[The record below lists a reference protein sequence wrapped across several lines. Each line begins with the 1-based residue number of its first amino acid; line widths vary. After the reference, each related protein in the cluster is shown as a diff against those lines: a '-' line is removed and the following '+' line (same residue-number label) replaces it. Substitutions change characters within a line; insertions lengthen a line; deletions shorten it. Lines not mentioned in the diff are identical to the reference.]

1 MKILLLQLKR
11 IGDLILTTPAIA
23 ALRQSFPQAQLT
35 LVVSQESAELLPA
48 ISNVERILIARRNL
62 RDLALFSSVAT
73 RRFDYCIDFTRNDR
87 SASLALL
94 SCARRR
100 VVSYRVREQS
110 KTRSHAYTDF
120 VGVRMRDMHT
130 IDYNLALLE
139 PLRASHAPTAPH
151 LDLPQIAYEKA
162 DALRSSWKVMRPYII
177 VHPGS
182 ARQEKLWEP
191 GRWADVIDYF
201 DQNNGFD
208 FVLTSGPSRDEQT
221 HIAASDLVRPNQ
233 PIPLATKGKPSC
245 HFTGKISHASD
256 GVFTGPAAR
265 PNESN
270 LDGSGHRCYGFA
282 AGHSFGNGT
291 FMSRGKTTKKR
302 LSFWQTLKAASGPY
316 RRLYSYVRPYKVR
329 FILGLLLGFAYGGVN
344 SLLPLA
350 TARVTSTIFHGAA
363 PNPMALRS
371 NLGVLDTGP
380 KVNSIV
386 LICLAIPAIM
396 ALRSLCSYGNSY
408 CMQWVS
414 NKVVT
419 DLRAQLFNK
428 MVRLSMD
435 FFNRMRSGLLI
446 SRITNETRVVQMA
459 LTAVSSDIFKQPVTI
474 VGAIAVLLLMDW
486 KFTVVTLILFPTCL
500 LPLRYY
506 GRRARKAMQG
516 QFEGMG
522 EMVVTMQE
530 TFAGIRVIKSF
541 AREAHQEKAFK
552 RSNQLQFS
560 QMMRIIRAM
569 EATGPLV
576 EIIAAIGV
584 GLALL
589 YVYAANLSAGRFF
602 GLITGIF
609 ILYDPIKT
617 LSKIQ
622 IVMQNSI
629 AATSA
634 IFSVLDSEPS
644 VRDAPDAIELTSATG
659 RIDFQNLT
667 FRYVNTVTDAVSNLN
682 LQIEAGKTYALV
694 GASGAG
700 KSTILSLILRLYD
713 PTSGAVKIDGHDL
726 RSITQKSLREQ
737 LGLVTQETFLF
748 HDTIFNNILFGRLH
762 ATPEEIY
769 EAAKAAYAH
778 DFIMAQ
784 PKGYETV
791 IGDKGCLLS
800 GGQQQRLAI
809 ARAIL
814 KNAPILLL
822 DEATSSLDS
831 ESEKQIQKALAK
843 LATGRTVIAIA
854 HRLSTVLS
862 ADQIIVMD
870 SGHIKEIGT
879 HAQLLEKSG
888 YYRRLYDHQ
897 FNRIPEESGAE
908 AGFLVEEL
916 V

>member
-1 MKILLLQLKR
+1 MSGAKPVKKK
-11 IGDLILTTPAIA
+11 
-23 ALRQSFPQAQLT
+23 QSL
-35 LVVSQESAELLPA
+35 
-48 ISNVERILIARRNL
+48 
-62 RDLALFSSVAT
+62 
-73 RRFDYCIDFTRNDR
+73 
-87 SASLALL
+87 
-94 SCARRR
+94 
-100 VVSYRVREQS
+100 
-110 KTRSHAYTDF
+110 
-120 VGVRMRDMHT
+120 
-130 IDYNLALLE
+130 
-139 PLRASHAPTAPH
+139 
-151 LDLPQIAYEKA
+151 
-162 DALRSSWKVMRPYII
+162 
-177 VHPGS
+177 
-182 ARQEKLWEP
+182 
-191 GRWADVIDYF
+191 
-201 DQNNGFD
+201 
-208 FVLTSGPSRDEQT
+208 
-221 HIAASDLVRPNQ
+221 
-233 PIPLATKGKPSC
+233 
-245 HFTGKISHASD
+245 
-256 GVFTGPAAR
+256 
-265 PNESN
+265 
-270 LDGSGHRCYGFA
+270 
-282 AGHSFGNGT
+282 
-291 FMSRGKTTKKR
+291 
-302 LSFWQTLKAASGPY
+302 WQTLRAVSGPY
-316 RRLYSYVRPYKVR
+316 RRLFGYIKPYKVR
-329 FILGLLLGFAYGGVN
+329 FIVGLLLGFAYGGVN

-350 TARVTSTIFHGAA
+350 TARVTSVIFHGAA
-363 PNPMALRS
+363 PNPMGLRS
-371 NLGVLDTGP
+371 NLGALDTGP
-380 KVNSIV
+380 KINSII

-396 ALRSLCSYGNSY
+396 TVRSLCSYGNTY

-419 DLRAQLFNK
+419 DIRGQLFNK

-435 FFNRMRSGLLI
+435 FFNKMRSGLLI

-459 LTAVSSDIFKQPVTI
+459 LTVVSSDIFKQPITI
-474 VGAIAVLLLMDW
+474 VGAITVLFLMDW
-486 KFTVVTLILFPTCL
+486 KFTLITLILFPTCL
-500 LPLRYY
+500 LPLRIY
-506 GRRARKAMQG
+506 GRRARKALRG

-541 AREAHQEKAFK
+541 AREAHQEKEFK

-560 QMMRIIRAM
+560 QMMRIIRSM

-576 EIIAAIGV
+576 ETIAAVGI

-622 IVMQNSI
+622 IVMQQSI
-629 AATSA
+629 AATTA
-634 IFSVLDSEPS
+634 IFALLDSES
-644 VRDAPDAIELTSATG
+644 TVQDAPNAVGLRLSQG
-659 RIDFQNLT
+659 RIDFENVT
-667 FRYVNTVTDAVSNLN
+667 FRYANTLTDAISNLT
-682 LQIEAGKTYALV
+682 LHIQPGKTHALV

-713 PTSGAVKIDGHDL
+713 PTSGSVNIDGRDL
-726 RSITQKSLREQ
+726 RSVTQKSLREKI
-737 LGLVTQETFLF
+737 GLVTQETFLF
-748 HDTIFNNILFGRLH
+748 HDTISNNIRFGRLD
-762 ATPEEIY
+762 ATPEEVR

-809 ARAIL
+809 ARAVL

-831 ESEKQIQKALAK
+831 ESEQQIQRALAE

-870 SGHIKEIGT
+870 GGRIKEIGT
-879 HAQLLEKSG
+879 HAELLEKSG

-897 FNRIPEESGAE
+897 FNRIPEEVATE
-908 AGFLVEEL
+908 PAFAIEEL